1 MSEIISCSALQ
12 KGRMS
17 HVIALANQKG
27 GVGKTTATVNL
38 AYALAQK
45 GQRVLAIDVD
55 PQASLTLYCGQDPR
69 ALEAEHQTIYWSLCR
84 DVELAALVIPGPP
97 ALVPASIQLAK
108 AEQEFAQQWD
118 SVSFLK
124 EKIAPLRP
132 QYDFILLDC
141 PPTLTLL
148 TVNALVAADAVLIPV
163 KTDYLS
169 IMGIPLLLETIEHV
183 KKRLN
188 PYLGI
193 VGVLPTMFSARNTH
207 DNEAL
212 AELHRSLEPLHIFD
226 PIRRS
231 TWFDKAAVEG
241 RSTLELRPDTPGVQN
256 YYQLADYV
264 IAYGQA
270 T

>member
-1 MSEIISCSALQ
+1 MSC
-12 KGRMS
+12 
-17 HVIALANQKG
+17 VIALANQKG
-27 GVGKTTATVNL
+27 GVGKTTVTINL

-45 GQRVLAIDVD
+45 AQRILAVDVD
-55 PQASLTLYCGQDPR
+55 PQASLTLYFGQDPR
-69 ALEAEHQTIYWSLCR
+69 ALETQQKTIYWGLCKDNLTLASLI
-84 DVELAALVIPGPP
+84 IPGNP
-97 ALVPASIQLAK
+97 ALIPSSIQLAK
-108 AEQEFAQQWD
+108 AEQAFALQWD

-124 EKIAPLRP
+124 EKISPLRT
-132 QYDFILLDC
+132 QYDCILLDC

-148 TVNALVAADAVLIPV
+148 TINALVAADAVLIPV

-169 IMGIPLLLETIEHV
+169 IMGIPLLIETIENV
-183 KKRLN
+183 RKRLN

-193 VGVLPTMFSARNTH
+193 VGVLPTMFSVRNTH

-212 AELHRSLEPLHIFD
+212 SELHRTLKPIEIFEPIS
-226 PIRRS
+226 RS
-231 TWFDKAAVEG
+231 TWFDKSAVEG

-256 YYQLADYV
+256 YYDLANSL

>member
-1 MSEIISCSALQ
+1 
-12 KGRMS
+12 MS

-27 GVGKTTATVNL
+27 GVGKTTAAVNL
-38 AYALAQK
+38 AYALVQK

-69 ALEAEHQTIYWSLCR
+69 ALEAQHQTIYWSLCR

-124 EKIAPLRP
+124 EKLAPLRQ
-132 QYDFILLDC
+132 QYDFIMLDC

-212 AELHRSLEPLHIFD
+212 AELRRSLEPLPIFA
-226 PIRRS
+226 PIHRS

-256 YYQLADYV
+256 YYQLADSL

>member
-1 MSEIISCSALQ
+1 MSC
-12 KGRMS
+12 
-17 HVIALANQKG
+17 VIALANQKG
-27 GVGKTTATVNL
+27 GVGKTTATINL

-45 GQRVLAIDVD
+45 AQRVLAVDVD
-55 PQASLTLYCGQDPR
+55 PQASLTLYFGQDPR
-69 ALEAEHQTIYWSLCR
+69 VLETQQKTIYWGLCK
-84 DVELAALVIPGPP
+84 DNLTLASLVIPGNP
-97 ALVPASIQLAK
+97 ALIPSSIQLAK
-108 AEQEFAQQWD
+108 AEQEFALQWD

-124 EKIAPLRP
+124 EKISPLRT
-132 QYDFILLDC
+132 QYDCILLDC

-148 TVNALVAADAVLIPV
+148 TINALVATDAVLIPV

-169 IMGIPLLLETIEHV
+169 IMGIPLLIETIENV
-183 KKRLN
+183 RKRLN

-193 VGVLPTMFSARNTH
+193 VGVLPTMFSVRNTH

-212 AELHRSLEPLHIFD
+212 SELHRTLTPIQIFEPIS
-226 PIRRS
+226 RS
-231 TWFDKAAVEG
+231 TWFDKSAVEG

-256 YYQLADYV
+256 YYDLANSL